1 MGGTA
6 RTSAAETYSLEHTAS
21 QARSGTLEVG
31 DAVVEVLQRSVAA
44 AAAAGVVVEP
54 LLEVQPA
61 PGMKWGHGLMAEL
74 QRARVEGE
82 GNSDGLETPG
92 RLVELMA

>member
-1 MGGTA
+1 M
-6 RTSAAETYSLEHTAS
+6 
-21 QARSGTLEVG
+21 
-31 DAVVEVLQRSVAA
+31 VEVLQRSVA